1 MKQALI
7 CCAIAFVITAAI
19 GPSVIRYLRK
29 MKFGQK
35 ILEIGPKWH
44 MNKQNIPTMGG
55 FMFIIG
61 IALAVILG
69 GLITGT
75 LSVHALAILG
85 LSAAYGAVGLVDD
98 YAKIKKKE
106 NAGLTPRQK
115 LVLQILV
122 AAVFILVLFLES
134 DGLPSLMIPFTGISI
149 DLPWPVYIIFAA
161 FVIVGADNAV
171 NLTDGIDGLAASVT
185 VPVAVFFA
193 AVGARIGNTG
203 VTIFAG
209 ALAGGLLG
217 FHGRHRLAVPRRR
230 GRRHGLRVRYAA
242 HPAARRSHLHHRDP
256 VGHPAGHL
264 LQGNARQA
272 PV

>member
-161 FVIVGADNAV
+161 FVISPLPGAIPPARH
-171 NLTDGIDGLAASVT
+171 ARAPAS
-185 VPVAVFFA
+185 A
-193 AVGARIGNTG
+193 
-203 VTIFAG
+203 
-209 ALAGGLLG
+209 
-217 FHGRHRLAVPRRR
+217 
-230 GRRHGLRVRYAA
+230 
-242 HPAARRSHLHHRDP
+242 D
-256 VGHPAGHL
+256 
-264 LQGNARQA
+264 
-272 PV
+272 